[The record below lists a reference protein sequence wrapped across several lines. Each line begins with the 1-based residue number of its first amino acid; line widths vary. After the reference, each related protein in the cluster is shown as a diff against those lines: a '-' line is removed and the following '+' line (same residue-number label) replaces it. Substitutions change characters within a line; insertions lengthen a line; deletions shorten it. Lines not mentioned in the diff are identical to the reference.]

1 MQPGTNDRG
10 NKKDGAAQTTVK
22 GRTMSEESKIPFE
35 QVCRWRELLA
45 AASAFIERMHD
56 GKVFSD
62 RLYRRKADALF
73 VAKWLLNRGEPVPRP
88 VVCELLRNDKT
99 HLADHLRLRLEEL
112 AQK

>member
-1 MQPGTNDRG
+1 MHPGTNDRG
-10 NKKDGAAQTTVK
+10 NKKGAAAQTTVK